1 MPYKPQQNGI
11 VERRNKTLMD
21 MTRFMIAYAK
31 LPNYSWGEA
40 LSTASYILNR
50 SKTKTKRLT
59 PYEY

>member
-1 MPYKPQQNGI
+1 
-11 VERRNKTLMD
+11 
-21 MTRFMIAYAK
+21 MIAYAK